1 MDKNPKHKKTGLN
14 KSYVAGLSDTTA
26 KARKRHWSKTSKM
39 DPKNP
44 AAYEPAPGDAT
55 AKTKPSKY
63 TKRYH
68 DMFGEDI
75 EIDESASVGLQ
86 KKASESGVPLGILK
100 QVYRRGVAAWRT
112 GHRPGTTPQQWGMA
126 RVNSYITKGKTYHT
140 TDKDLRESLWVN
152 IHKKRKEGRPMR
164 KPGSKGAPTDAA
176 FKSAQESFS
185 FRKLKNML
193 SEELTP
199 EQKQQVAKW
208 PRDPKATSHTDH
220 FFGSGNDEVNE
231 PLQGGGDKSEPH
243 RAVERHLGQEIHPD
257 DYKAGKTKDKYGR
270 EVKIGSLLQKTKAD
284 PKLVNSFANDSTR
297 QLKRESKLSVN
308 VTRSAAGVA
317 GQTSRGQSWED
328 ESCKN
333 FETGSNRHY
342 LKPEVKHGS
351 VVAYLKNHHGHE
363 LARATFH
370 PHHDENGNVVYRHNS
385 YYGPQVK
392 EFQDHIKGLETR
404 LSHPNAPT
412 DSVYKIHPEVYN
424 DRGSGHELTLHP
436 NVKSEHLDKLL
447 DHTDKTIRLA
457 AINHPNTTS
466 EHIHKALKDK
476 DSAVRASAASSQN
489 ATPEHIHKALSDK
502 SLQVRRTAAD
512 NENAS
517 PENIHKALNDKDF
530 EVRRD
535 AASHR
540 NASAENIHKA
550 MDSDDYRIRLAPLH
564 RNSNASEEHIDRG
577 LNDSHDWVRK
587 EAAAHPRASALQ
599 LHKALADTEYG
610 VRQAAA
616 LNPNATAE
624 HLHKALDD
632 KDTYVRMAAA
642 RNQNAKGEVLDRAF
656 NHSDHGVREVAARNP
671 NATTEHLNNALK
683 DRHPEVRRTAKQ
695 EIADRK
701 DPAAAAR
708 RMEELERMMNE
719 SVNPNLPK
727 NREDGTNSLTSIF
740 RKATPGQ
747 IVKRVVK
754 EQLDEAEYQGRNVPL
769 GKPMKGDVKK
779 SKVYVKNEKGNIVK
793 VEYGDPNMTI
803 KKHIPGRRKSF
814 RARHGCDDP
823 GPRTKARYWSC
834 KAW

>member
-75 EIDESASVGLQ
+75 EIDESASAGLQ

-140 TDKDLRESLWVN
+140 TDKDLRESLWAN
-152 IHKKRKEGRPMR
+152 IHKKRREGRPMR

-199 EQKQQVAKW
+199 EQKEQVAKW
-208 PRDPKATSHTDH
+208 PRDPKAIAHTDH

-257 DYKAGKTKDKYGR
+257 DYKAGKAKDKYGR

-333 FETGSNRHY
+333 FENGSNKRY
-342 LKPEVKHGS
+342 LEPEVKHGT

-363 LARATFH
+363 LARATLH
-370 PHHDENGNVVYRHNS
+370 PHHDENGNVVYRRNS
-385 YYGPQVK
+385 YYGPRVR
-392 EFQDHIKGLETR
+392 EFENHVKGLESR
-404 LSHPNAPT
+404 LSNPDAPK
-412 DSVYKIHPEVYN
+412 DSIYK
-424 DRGSGHELTLHP
+424 LHP
-436 NVKSEHLDKLL
+436 NVYNDGVFATTTHPHATPEILHKLL
-447 DHTDKTIRLA
+447 DHKDYRTRLG
-457 AINHPNTTS
+457 AISNSN
-466 EHIHKALKDK
+466 
-476 DSAVRASAASSQN
+476 ASS
-489 ATPEHIHKALSDK
+489 EIL
-502 SLQVRRTAAD
+502 
-512 NENAS
+512 
-517 PENIHKALNDKDF
+517 HKALND
-530 EVRRD
+530 
-535 AASHR
+535 
-540 NASAENIHKA
+540 
-550 MDSDDYRIRLAPLH
+550 
-564 RNSNASEEHIDRG
+564 EEF
-577 LNDSHDWVRK
+577 V
-587 EAAAHPRASALQ
+587 
-599 LHKALADTEYG
+599 

-616 LNPNATAE
+616 SHPNASSE
-624 HLHKALDD
+624 HLHKALN
-632 KDTYVRMAAA
+632 DTSMFVTTAAA
-642 RNQNAKGEVLDRAF
+642 SHPNASSEILHKALNNENSF
-656 NHSDHGVREVAARNP
+656 VRDKAASHP
-671 NATTEHLNNALK
+671 NATTEHLDKAINDKSINVRLAAASHPNASSEHLHKALNDKYSQIRSVAASHPNATTEHLEKALK
-683 DRHPEVRRTAKQ
+683 DKSAVVRRKAQRNLDKQ
-695 EIADRK
+695 NKKRLVK
-701 DPAAAAR
+701 
-708 RMEELERMMNE
+708 E
-719 SVNPNLPK
+719 SVDPNLPK
-727 NREDGTNSLTSIF
+727 NREEGTNSLTANYKKS
-740 RKATPGQ
+740 TPGQ

-754 EQLDEAEYQGRNVPL
+754 EQQDIDEAEYQGRDVPL

-779 SKVYVKNEKGNIVK
+779 SKVYVKNEKGNVVK
-793 VEYGDPNMTI
+793 VNFGDPNMTI
-803 KKHIPGRRKSF
+803 KKNIPARRKSF
-814 RARHGCDDP
+814 RARHNCDNP